1 LSEESSTRHNYYNAD
16 QDLRKM
22 STKAFGIENESFA
35 IIDNEVGTHTY
46 NELEWAIVRRV
57 IHATADFDFAEKE
70 KITFNGDVFSSAFGA
85 IKNGCY
91 VVCDVEMVLS
101 GINKQLALELNLKTL
116 CKISEDSVKKYSRD
130 NNLTRSQVAMDMST
144 SQIQNGIVVI
154 GNAPTALFQVI
165 SMFREKRVK
174 PALVIG
180 IPVGFISA
188 LESKKELLRTP
199 VPSISNIGRKG
210 GSSAASSIINALM
223 LIYKTRMHQN

>member
-1 LSEESSTRHNYYNAD
+1 
-16 QDLRKM
+16 
-22 STKAFGIENESFA
+22 
-35 IIDNEVGTHTY
+35 
-46 NELEWAIVRRV
+46 
-57 IHATADFDFAEKE
+57 
-70 KITFNGDVFSSAFGA
+70 
-85 IKNGCY
+85 
-91 VVCDVEMVLS
+91 MVLS

-116 CKISEDSVKKYSRD
+116 CRISEDSVKKYSRD

-174 PALVIG
+174 PALVVG

>member
-1 LSEESSTRHNYYNAD
+1 MSEESSTRPNYYNAD

-70 KITFNGDVFSSAFGA
+70 KIIFNGDVFSSVFGA

-116 CKISEDSVKKYSRD
+116 CRISEDSVKKYSRD
-130 NNLTRSQVAMDMST
+130 NNLTRSQVAMDMSS

-174 PALVIG
+174 PALIIG

>member
-1 LSEESSTRHNYYNAD
+1 LSEESSTRPNYYNAD

-70 KITFNGDVFSSAFGA
+70 KIIFNGDVFSSVFGA

-116 CKISEDSVKKYSRD
+116 CRISEDSVKKYSRD
-130 NNLTRSQVAMDMST
+130 NNLTRSQVAMDMSS

-174 PALVIG
+174 PALIIG